1 MYSLNRATIIGNLTR
16 DPELRYTPNGQA
28 VTSFSVASNR
38 RWRNQQTN
46 EWQEATEYH
55 DIVAWGKTAE
65 FVSNFMKKGN
75 KIYVDGRLQ
84 TRSWETPDGVKQRR
98 TEIIIEN
105 FVPLTPKAGA
115 GAEFDSMDDLAGP
128 SAGSSV
134 PADASSDVSSTA
146 PVPGESESGKSQP
159 IIATSVKGKAAAK
172 SAKKEEVSADDEIN
186 LEDIPF

>member
-1 MYSLNRATIIGNLTR
+1 MYSLNRATVIGNITR

-28 VTSFSVASNR
+28 VTSFSVATNR
-38 RWRNQQTN
+38 RWKNQATN
-46 EWQEATEYH
+46 EFQEATEYH

-65 FVSNFMKKGN
+65 FVANYLKKGN

-105 FVPLTPKAGA
+105 FVPLTPKGGA
-115 GAEFDSMDDLAGP
+115 NEPAFDSLDDLVGDSNGGAQ
-128 SAGSSV
+128 ATGSEPTTAAA
-134 PADASSDVSSTA
+134 PAA
-146 PVPGESESGKSQP
+146 PAEK
-159 IIATSVKGKAAAK
+159 KAAAK
-172 SAKKEEVSADDEIN
+172 PAAPAEDEIN